1 MKALYFFIILL
12 GFALFLGGCGRQVKS
27 NKKNN
32 AKLKKLVSPPLLEG
46 IAVPFES
53 VIEQENNEKSVLTDK
68 SSDAVFYV
76 HFPECSVLFLDAY
89 YKNTM
94 EQAGWILQKE
104 FDTRNFLILDFCSVS
119 RICLVCIYKD
129 NRHLNNTKKVMLCV
143 GQKK

>member
-68 SSDAVFYV
+68 SSDAVFMST
-76 HFPECSVLFLDAY
+76 FPSAQFFFWMHII
-89 YKNTM
+89 K
-94 EQAGWILQKE
+94 ILWNK
-104 FDTRNFLILDFCSVS
+104 LGGYC
-119 RICLVCIYKD
+119 
-129 NRHLNNTKKVMLCV
+129 KKSSIHVIF
-143 GQKK
+143 